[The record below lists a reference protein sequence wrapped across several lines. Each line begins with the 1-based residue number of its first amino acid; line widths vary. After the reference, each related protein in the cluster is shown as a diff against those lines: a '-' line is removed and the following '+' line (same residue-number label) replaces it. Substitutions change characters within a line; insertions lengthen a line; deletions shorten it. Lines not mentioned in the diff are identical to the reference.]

1 MVSLYPEA
9 RALSDLSWMTAERVQ
24 QALRE
29 FDTVL
34 ARVSK
39 DKGAMGRFARGARA
53 VLPLWTEPGM
63 LWIDRDNP
71 GYLEVD
77 NELRLAM
84 NPLRVLPWWFGR
96 PPEWGRFRGE
106 SLERAFLGFIV
117 GLVHHDVAHMLV
129 WIAHQRVPGFH
140 TNWLGEELNCTLW
153 GSTIAHLAVTG
164 EPPDLS
170 RPEVLDSIVEAS
182 QLAIRAVH
190 IRDYL
195 NDRASMM
202 NVGPAMAWMFDPS
215 ERSQA
220 LMQSARELVPEHP
233 AAERAYRRF
242 AAWTL
247 EHKNDPLDGGEV
259 LRWRGHTGRTLLPPL
274 ARAVST
280 GEAHAPASAT
290 PATAPTAQRT
300 KTKAVATE
308 VGTTKSPRTPSKVA
322 KVTKA
327 KVAKTKVTKAK
338 VAKAKVTKAQP
349 ETAAVARARA
359 KASTAATR
367 APVAGA
373 SKARAAT
380 TKAQTASATRSRPRR

>member
-1 MVSLYPEA
+1 MVSMYPEA

-29 FDTVL
+29 FLPVL
-34 ARVSK
+34 ARVGK
-39 DKGAMGRFARGARA
+39 DKGPMGRFARGARA

-77 NELRLAM
+77 DELRLAM

-96 PPEWGRFRGE
+96 PPAWGRFRGE

-129 WIAHQRVPGFH
+129 WIAHQRLPGFH

-164 EPPDLS
+164 EPPDLG
-170 RPEVLDSIVEAS
+170 RPEVLDDIVEAS

-202 NVGPAMAWMFDPS
+202 NLGPAMAWMFDPS
-215 ERSQA
+215 QRSQA
-220 LMQSARELVPEHP
+220 LLRSARELVPEHP

-247 EHKNDPLDGGEV
+247 EHKNDPLDGGEI
-259 LRWRGHTGRTLLPPL
+259 LRWRGHTGRTLLPKL
-274 ARAVST
+274 VSAT
-280 GEAHAPASAT
+280 KAEDTVNSSTRAPARGTAT
-290 PATAPTAQRT
+290 TARGT
-300 KTKAVATE
+300 KPKAVAT
-308 VGTTKSPRTPSKVA
+308 K
-322 KVTKA
+322 
-327 KVAKTKVTKAK
+327 
-338 VAKAKVTKAQP
+338 
-349 ETAAVARARA
+349 
-359 KASTAATR
+359 
-367 APVAGA
+367 AGA
-373 SKARAAT
+373 TKSKARAKIAATKASAAARRAQVAPKARAT
-380 TKAQTASATRSRPRR
+380 TTKPRTRSAKSARTPR

>member
-29 FDTVL
+29 FLPVL
-34 ARVSK
+34 ARVGK
-39 DKGAMGRFARGARA
+39 DKGPMGRFARGARA

-77 NELRLAM
+77 DELRLAM

-96 PPEWGRFRGE
+96 PPAWGRFRGE

-164 EPPDLS
+164 EPPDLG
-170 RPEVLDSIVEAS
+170 RPEVLDDIVEAS

-215 ERSQA
+215 QRSQA
-220 LMQSARELVPEHP
+220 LLRSARELVPEHP

-247 EHKNDPLDGGEV
+247 EHKNDPLDGGEI
-259 LRWRGHTGRTLLPPL
+259 LRWRGHTGRTLLPKL
-274 ARAVST
+274 
-280 GEAHAPASAT
+280 APATKPEGTVQASTRASV
-290 PATAPTAQRT
+290 PGKATAARRTKPKAVAAEAGATKSKTTKAKTTAKAS
-300 KTKAVATE
+300 KTKAA
-308 VGTTKSPRTPSKVA
+308 SAPAARA
-322 KVTKA
+322 
-327 KVAKTKVTKAK
+327 AKTKARPTTTVAPGRRARVSSKAK
-338 VAKAKVTKAQP
+338 AR
-349 ETAAVARARA
+349 TAR
-359 KASTAATR
+359 S
-367 APVAGA
+367 GA
-373 SKARAAT
+373 
-380 TKAQTASATRSRPRR
+380 

>member
-29 FDTVL
+29 FLPVL
-34 ARVSK
+34 ARVGK
-39 DKGAMGRFARGARA
+39 DKGPMGRFARGARA

-77 NELRLAM
+77 DELRLAM

-96 PPEWGRFRGE
+96 PPAWGRFRGE

-129 WIAHQRVPGFH
+129 WIAHQRVPGFQ

-164 EPPDLS
+164 EPPDLG
-170 RPEVLDSIVEAS
+170 RPEVLDDIVEAS

-202 NVGPAMAWMFDPS
+202 NLGPAMAWMFDPS
-215 ERSQA
+215 QRSQA
-220 LMQSARELVPEHP
+220 LLRSARELVPEHP

-247 EHKNDPLDGGEV
+247 EHKNDPLDGGEI

-274 ARAVST
+274 A
-280 GEAHAPASAT
+280 
-290 PATAPTAQRT
+290 PATKPEETAARGPKP
-300 KTKAVATE
+300 KTVTAKAGKPKAVA
-308 VGTTKSPRTPSKVA
+308 
-322 KVTKA
+322 
-327 KVAKTKVTKAK
+327 
-338 VAKAKVTKAQP
+338 
-349 ETAAVARARA
+349 A
-359 KASTAATR
+359 KASTTRHTTTKAKATATKAVTAR
-367 APVAGA
+367 ARPKVSSTASRAQVATT
-373 SKARAAT
+373 SKARAAP
-380 TKAQTASATRSRPRR
+380 TKSRTPSATKSRTRR

>member
-1 MVSLYPEA
+1 
-9 RALSDLSWMTAERVQ
+9 
-24 QALRE
+24 
-29 FDTVL
+29 
-34 ARVSK
+34 
-39 DKGAMGRFARGARA
+39 
-53 VLPLWTEPGM
+53 M

-77 NELRLAM
+77 DELRLAM

-96 PPEWGRFRGE
+96 PPAWGRFRGE

-129 WIAHQRVPGFH
+129 WIAHQRLPGFH

-164 EPPDLS
+164 EPPDLG
-170 RPEVLDSIVEAS
+170 RPEVLDDIVEAS

-215 ERSQA
+215 QRSQA
-220 LMQSARELVPEHP
+220 LLRSARELVPEHP

-247 EHKNDPLDGGEV
+247 EHKNDPLDGGEI
-259 LRWRGHTGRTLLPPL
+259 LRWRGHTGRTLLPKL
-274 ARAVST
+274 VSAT
-280 GEAHAPASAT
+280 KAEDTVNSSTRAPARGTAT
-290 PATAPTAQRT
+290 TARGT
-300 KTKAVATE
+300 KPKAVAT
-308 VGTTKSPRTPSKVA
+308 K
-322 KVTKA
+322 
-327 KVAKTKVTKAK
+327 
-338 VAKAKVTKAQP
+338 
-349 ETAAVARARA
+349 
-359 KASTAATR
+359 
-367 APVAGA
+367 AGA
-373 SKARAAT
+373 TKSKARAKIAATKAATARDRPKASAAARRAQVAPKARAT
-380 TKAQTASATRSRPRR
+380 TTKPRTRSAKSARTPR

>member
-29 FDTVL
+29 FDPVL
-34 ARVSK
+34 ARVGK
-39 DKGAMGRFARGARA
+39 DKGPMGRFARGARA

-77 NELRLAM
+77 DELRLAM

-195 NDRASMM
+195 NDRTSMM

-215 ERSQA
+215 QRSQA
-220 LMQSARELVPEHP
+220 LMRSARELVPEHP

-247 EHKNDPLDGGEV
+247 EHKNDPLDGGEI
-259 LRWRGHTGRTLLPPL
+259 LRWRGHTGRTVLPPL
-274 ARAVST
+274 A
-280 GEAHAPASAT
+280 
-290 PATAPTAQRT
+290 APTTPTA
-300 KTKAVATE
+300 AAA
-308 VGTTKSPRTPSKVA
+308 SPARAAPR
-322 KVTKA
+322 KA
-327 KVAKTKVTKAK
+327 KPRPSAAAP
-338 VAKAKVTKAQP
+338 AKAKAKAKAKAAAP
-349 ETAAVARARA
+349 TPARATAARS
-359 KASTAATR
+359 KASSPTKPTA
-367 APVAGA
+367 AGA
-373 SKARAAT
+373 SKARGAAST
-380 TKAQTASATRSRPRR
+380 TRARSKAGARTAR